1 VSRTEDQRVQ
11 DILDAADQI
20 TGVVKDGREAWD
32 RDRLR
37 QLAVERLL
45 EIIGESANTLS
56 DELRAAYPD
65 VPWRDVI
72 GLRIV
77 LAHHY
82 HRVDPNQ
89 VWVIASDEVPRIAE
103 HLRRSRP

>member
-1 VSRTEDQRVQ
+1 MSRTDDQRVL
-11 DILDAADQI
+11 DILDAADLVG
-20 TGVVKDGREAWD
+20 GVVKDGRKAWD
-32 RDRLR
+32 QDRLG

-56 DELRAAYPD
+56 DDFRAGYAD
-65 VPWRDVI
+65 VPWRDII
-72 GLRIV
+72 GLRVV

-89 VWVIASDEVPRIAE
+89 VWAIASVEVPRLAE
-103 HLRRSRP
+103 YLRSSQS

>member
-1 VSRTEDQRVQ
+1 VSRTDDQRVL

-20 TGVVKDGREAWD
+20 AGVIKDGREAWD

-45 EIIGESANTLS
+45 EIIGEPANALS
-56 DELRAAYPD
+56 EEFRSGYPD

-89 VWVIASDEVPRIAE
+89 VWVIASGEVPHLAE
-103 HLRRSRP
+103 NLRRS